1 MFCNRCLYR
10 LYCVY
15 YLYCLFCFLH
25 AESVSCSFWYADTP
39 FMYVAISGVE
49 RQVMVCVATL
59 VCIFLL
65 YAETPCV
72 SACCRPLL
80 PDPEKESGREGA
92 WGSPS
97 STSASTSCLSR
108 PVLPRQLWQVAGWVG
123 FLLDMICGMESA
135 LLEGYYPASALA
147 MGSV

>member
-1 MFCNRCLYR
+1 VYFLYF
-10 LYCVY
+10 LYS
-15 YLYCLFCFLH
+15 FLH

-59 VCIFLL
+59 VCTFLS

-80 PDPEKESGREGA
+80 PDPEKESGRAGERERGREGERA
-92 WGSPS
+92 RG
-97 STSASTSCLSR
+97 R
-108 PVLPRQLWQVAGWVG
+108 
-123 FLLDMICGMESA
+123 
-135 LLEGYYPASALA
+135 EGER
-147 MGSV
+147 GRERVRT